1 MDRVFVGM
9 EGIVVDIDASR
20 ANKRQPDDPTTP
32 RTTGTYLDAPPIIG
46 AIEALRQ
53 TAEMGYDVFLTATWP
68 AGAEVADYGD
78 PATWLS
84 RHLPEFKEKLIITG
98 DKGLLGDAGDILLDA
113 QPHTAN
119 VKKFRGTILRF
130 VDGFHWPQA
139 LPQLARRSP
148 ANNGDVL
155 PLIGVGD
162 HQQALR
168 NLGSMTSA
176 IVGLQARI
184 VQSEFGLAPRGKRA
198 WSGVEVRRVGG
209 DVLTILDKA
218 TCEDGIIVDREGLM
232 SSNVLFT
239 LRAIEQANGMTDG
252 NVRGDLQLLSE
263 LFAVHIDR
271 VFDVIE
277 AIWHAVQTREQDPSI
292 ESWGVHR
299 ALS

>member
-20 ANKRQPDDPTTP
+20 ANKRQPDDPTTQ
-32 RTTGTYLDAPPIIG
+32 RTTGTYLDAPPVVG

-53 TAEMGYDVFLTATWP
+53 TAEMGYDVFLISTWP
-68 AGAEVADYGD
+68 ADTEAADYSD

-84 RHLPEFKEKLIITG
+84 RHIPDFKQKLIITG

-113 QPHTAN
+113 QPNAAN
-119 VKKFRGTILRF
+119 SKKFRGIILHF

-148 ANNGDVL
+148 ANNDEVL
-155 PLIGVGD
+155 PLVGVGD

-168 NLGSMTSA
+168 NLRSMTSA
-176 IVGLQARI
+176 IIGLQARI

-198 WSGVEVRRVGG
+198 WSGVEVRLVGG

-218 TCEDGIIVDREGLM
+218 TCEDGIILDRQGLM
-232 SSNVLFT
+232 SSNVWFT
-239 LRAIEQANGMTDG
+239 LRAIEQANDMTDG
-252 NVRGDLQLLSE
+252 NDRGDLQLLSE

-292 ESWGVHR
+292 GSWDVHR
-299 ALS
+299 PLS